1 MKAIIIIRWF
11 IIIYMVTFLCLDLY
25 IITNSDV
32 VTKYGW
38 DNIQL
43 TLLWLFAFMA
53 AAVLYVTISTN
64 PRRQ

>member
-1 MKAIIIIRWF
+1 MKAIVIIRWF
-11 IIIYMVTFLCLDLY
+11 IIIYMVTFLCFDLY

-53 AAVLYVTISTN
+53 ASVLYVTISSR